1 MRVYTWERKANK
13 YPDEQSELGNN
24 HNIASAMIWQQYV
37 NLRWFFNNVFQ
48 FEFVNRKIWSN
59 RNWQYDYIPTWRK
72 GRRNPPGTGVFSV
85 AWNRNFNEKVDKKG
99 IDGQRIDIFSLQTR
113 IISMPQ
119 PIVPNIFILWNYLT
133 YQCSLDESVTGS
145 WDKVKPLELIVTDN
159 LKSTWTP
166 N

>member
-1 MRVYTWERKANK
+1 MRVYTWERKANQ

-59 RNWQYDYIPTWRK
+59 RNWQYDYIPAWRK

-99 IDGQRIDIFSLQTR
+99 IGGQRIDIFFAPDPYNFHATAYCSEYFHIMKLPH
-113 IISMPQ
+113 ISM
-119 PIVPNIFILWNYLT
+119 
-133 YQCSLDESVTGS
+133 
-145 WDKVKPLELIVTDN
+145 
-159 LKSTWTP
+159 
-166 N
+166 